1 MFGSLWCDGRSNSV
15 LTTRVPKLG
24 FRLGKKSR
32 TNGSMCTHE
41 HIKKSNI
48 QQCVLTGVRFPGSAL
63 NDGQWHSV
71 ELNSRRGRLSITV
84 DKEEGGGAHASPTF
98 PVAIQSQLFFGGK
111 SEIDKLQFSKKLDPI
126 KCQTALWEQ
135 MNKYSNILITS
146 QVVNSA

>member
-1 MFGSLWCDGRSNSV
+1 
-15 LTTRVPKLG
+15 
-24 FRLGKKSR
+24 
-32 TNGSMCTHE
+32 MCTHE

-84 DKEEGGGAHASPTF
+84 DKEEGGGAQASPTF

-111 SEIDKLQFSKKLDPI
+111 SEIDKL
-126 KCQTALWEQ
+126 
-135 MNKYSNILITS
+135 
-146 QVVNSA
+146 